1 MLLRIASRLC
11 AALLVCILGACAGAP
26 TVNVTAADRALIKKV
41 NVKSDVVVPADIFFH
56 GRAQSFAAVG
66 GVIGAVAGQSLA
78 QEPKAQL
85 IDLMKS
91 QGISMQDLLKQEFIR
106 ASAKGPISFAEGASD
121 PNAEVSFVVNI
132 YGFGQTQGFSALLYP
147 MLNVTATMKKPDGS
161 IAWQKTEFAS
171 PLNSE
176 NNQGYEFE
184 QYTKNPE
191 LIRQVLANISGVV
204 SRMLVADLSA
214 SK

>member
-26 TVNVTAADRALIKKV
+26 TVSVSAADRALIKTV
-41 NVKSDVVVPADIFFH
+41 NVKSDVAVPAEIFFH
-56 GRAQSFAAVG
+56 GRAQSFAAIG
-66 GVIGAVAGQSLA
+66 GVIGAVAGQAAA

-85 IDLMKS
+85 VDLMKS
-91 QGISMQDLLKQEFIR
+91 NGISMQDILKQEFIR
-106 ASAKGPISFAEGASD
+106 ASSKGPITFAEGAAA
-121 PNAEVSFVVNI
+121 PQAEVSLTVNV

-147 MLNVTATMKKPDGS
+147 LLNVTATMKKPDGS

-191 LIRQVLANISGVV
+191 LIRQVLTNVSGVV
-204 SRMLVADLSA
+204 SRMLAADLA
-214 SK
+214 AGK